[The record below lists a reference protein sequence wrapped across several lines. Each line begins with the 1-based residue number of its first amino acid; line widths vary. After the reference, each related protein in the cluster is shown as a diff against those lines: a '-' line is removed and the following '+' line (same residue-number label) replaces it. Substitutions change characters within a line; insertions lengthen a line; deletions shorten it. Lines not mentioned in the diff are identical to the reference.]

1 MIVVSTRVTGSE
13 NRIRLMACSGRMI
26 HISHGKREKMLT
38 IEELQVNVGGRTIL
52 NNVNMEIPKGET
64 HILFGPNGSG
74 KTSLMMT
81 IMGFSGYEV
90 THGRIL
96 FKGEDITRMPIHE
109 RAQLGIG
116 VSVQRPPTINGLKT
130 RSLVKICARQRQ
142 KDVDIEQLAESVNF
156 KAFLERDV
164 NQNFS
169 GGEIKRSEL
178 LQLMAQDPDLVLL
191 DEPESGVDLE
201 NMVLLG
207 ETINML
213 LRRGVK
219 FAPGRSHKEM
229 VGDQSK
235 SALVITHTGH
245 ILDYITADRGQVLYN
260 GHLCCSRNAREILKW
275 IGEFGYEECIRCAM
289 E

>member
-1 MIVVSTRVTGSE
+1 
-13 NRIRLMACSGRMI
+13 
-26 HISHGKREKMLT
+26 MLT
-38 IEELQVNVGGRTIL
+38 IEDLQVNVGGRTIL

-81 IMGFSGYEV
+81 LMGFSGYKV
-90 THGRIL
+90 THGRIT
-96 FKGEDITRMPIHE
+96 FKGEDITKMPIHE

-116 VSVQRPPTINGLKT
+116 VSFQRPPTINGLKT
-130 RSLVKICARQRQ
+130 RSLVQICAQQRGNEV
-142 KDVDIEQLAESVNF
+142 DVEELADAVNF
-156 KAFLERDV
+156 KHFLERDV
-164 NQNFS
+164 NHNFS

-201 NMVLLG
+201 NMALLG
-207 ETINML
+207 ETINVL
-213 LRRGVK
+213 LRRGVRLAK
-219 FAPGRSHKEM
+219 GKSHKEM
-229 VGDQSK
+229 VAQHGK

-245 ILDYITADRGQVLYN
+245 ILDYITADRGQVLYD

-289 E
+289 A